1 MPLEDD
7 FCDIVKKARQ
17 GQALSIADVA
27 KMSGLP
33 AGDVTML
40 ERAARPPT
48 QAEVRALAGAL
59 TLRLAPLVRIALDGW
74 MPAPTPAE
82 VTGVETVLG
91 DIGGY
96 AVKGYVLY
104 DSGEAIFI
112 DTASNPEAMLEV
124 VDRRRLNL
132 LAVCLTH
139 GHADHAGGLDVILQ
153 HRRVPAYL
161 GEGDRSLLGWRPPR
175 DLLVSPTDGQDITVG
190 RVTVRCMTTP
200 GHTPGGVCYF
210 VAQEGRAFCFVGD
223 TLFAG
228 SIGRAN
234 PFSLYP
240 VHLESVRRRVL
251 ALPAR
256 TVLFPGHG
264 PATTVEEEWASNPFG
279 EER

>member
-1 MPLEDD
+1 MALEDD
-7 FCDIVKKARQ
+7 FCDIIKKARQ
-17 GQALSIADVA
+17 GLGLSIADA
-27 KMSGLP
+27 ATTSGLP
-33 AGDVTML
+33 AGDITIL
-40 ERAARPPT
+40 ERAGRPPT
-48 QAEVRALAGAL
+48 PAEVQALAGAL
-59 TLRLAPLVRIALDGW
+59 KLRAAPLARIALGGW
-74 MPAPTPAE
+74 MPARTSAE

-104 DSGEAIFI
+104 DSGEAICL
-112 DTASNPEAMLEV
+112 DTAYDAEAMLDV
-124 VDRRRLNL
+124 VEQRRLRL

-153 HRRVPAYL
+153 HRRVPVYL

-175 DLLVSPTDGQDITVG
+175 ELLRSPADGQEITVG
-190 RVTVRCMTTP
+190 RLTVRCTTTP
-200 GHTPGGVCYF
+200 GHTPGGVCYR
-210 VAQEGRAFCFVGD
+210 VTRDGRELCFVGD

-251 ALPAR
+251 TLPAR

-264 PATTVEEEWASNPFG
+264 PATTVEEELAQNPFG